1 MMKLS
6 RETWILLLTGAAAAA
21 ALALGVAA
29 FRLARHE
36 EEFRKEELRSLLK
49 SECRLFAGRC
59 RQALDAERRELA
71 ELAAGAVPSVA
82 GIREAVGREPLFT
95 AGFLARRD
103 GTLLYPEP
111 GSGWARRYG
120 ELFAGLVSARDA
132 ESTQFSNVVMP
143 SDSALLY
150 RTRTAPKRD
159 DLRRIE
165 PMAGT
170 LGSSR
175 MENRTDVLREAE
187 AVPVPEAAAPVSKLK
202 SKERSV
208 RPAAPAKAAPAMEM
222 AADVASPA
230 SADSP
235 RMITRF
241 AALTRKRRDGFIPW
255 FTDNRF
261 APLIWAQS
269 RNAPDLIAGFEL
281 EDTVLLSRLIPLFPE
296 ELPGY
301 FRLELAD
308 AADRVVYAT
317 GGAFAAN
324 EEKRPEPVLVMP
336 FSELLLP
343 NMQLRAFLLPELLP
357 TNSFRFGMGLA
368 LAALCLIIF
377 AAGGVAFYL
386 TRRELALAG
395 QKSGFVSQV
404 SHELKT
410 PLTSIRMYSELLRDH
425 LARLPQ
431 EKRERYLKVIA
442 DESERLT
449 RLVGNVLDFGRLDEG
464 RKRYHP
470 APVDLCELAGAT
482 GALWKELAAAE
493 NMTVEVR
500 LPETAAECVVDR
512 DSLMQVLYNLFS
524 NALKYAGEGGKLDLT
539 LAARADGRWTIAV
552 RDYGPGIPAAAA
564 EKIFR
569 KFYRVDNS
577 LTAEVSGFGLGLA
590 IARQLMRDQG
600 GDLLLVRKSPGAEF
614 LIVLPKGNANGTV

>member
-1 MMKLS
+1 
-6 RETWILLLTGAAAAA
+6 
-21 ALALGVAA
+21 
-29 FRLARHE
+29 
-36 EEFRKEELRSLLK
+36 
-49 SECRLFAGRC
+49 
-59 RQALDAERRELA
+59 
-71 ELAAGAVPSVA
+71 
-82 GIREAVGREPLFT
+82 
-95 AGFLARRD
+95 
-103 GTLLYPEP
+103 
-111 GSGWARRYG
+111 
-120 ELFAGLVSARDA
+120 
-132 ESTQFSNVVMP
+132 
-143 SDSALLY
+143 
-150 RTRTAPKRD
+150 
-159 DLRRIE
+159 
-165 PMAGT
+165 
-170 LGSSR
+170 
-175 MENRTDVLREAE
+175 
-187 AVPVPEAAAPVSKLK
+187 
-202 SKERSV
+202 
-208 RPAAPAKAAPAMEM
+208 
-222 AADVASPA
+222 
-230 SADSP
+230 
-235 RMITRF
+235 
-241 AALTRKRRDGFIPW
+241 
-255 FTDNRF
+255 
-261 APLIWAQS
+261 
-269 RNAPDLIAGFEL
+269 
-281 EDTVLLSRLIPLFPE
+281 
-296 ELPGY
+296 
-301 FRLELAD
+301 
-308 AADRVVYAT
+308 
-317 GGAFAAN
+317 
-324 EEKRPEPVLVMP
+324 MP

>member
-49 SECRLFAGRC
+49 SECRLFADRC
-59 RQALDAERRELA
+59 RQALDAGRRELA
-71 ELAAGAVPSVA
+71 ELAAGTAPSAA
-82 GIREAVGREPLFT
+82 GIQEAAGKEPLFA

-111 GSGWARRYG
+111 GSGWAERYG
-120 ELFAGLVSARDA
+120 ELFTGLVNARDA
-132 ESTQFSNVVMP
+132 EDARFSNVVMP

-165 PMAGT
+165 PMAKALSIT
-170 LGSSR
+170 R
-175 MENRTDVLREAE
+175 MKNRADAHREAA
-187 AVPVPEAAAPVSKLK
+187 AVPAPEAALKQERK
-202 SKERSV
+202 SKAHNQ
-208 RPAAPAKAAPAMEM
+208 PAAPAQAVPAMKT
-222 AADVASPA
+222 AADAAAPA
-230 SADSP
+230 SADP
-235 RMITRF
+235 QRMITRF
-241 AALTRKRRDGFIPW
+241 VALTQKRRDGFIPW
-255 FTDNRF
+255 FTDSRF

-269 RNAPDLIAGFEL
+269 RSAPDLITGFEL
-281 EDTVLLSRLIPLFPE
+281 ENTVLLSRLVPLFPQ
-296 ELPGY
+296 ELPDY

-324 EEKRPEPVLVMP
+324 GGKGPEPVLVMP

-343 NMQLRAFLLPELLP
+343 NMQLRAFLLPERLP
-357 TNSFRFGMGLA
+357 ANSFRFGMGLA
-368 LAALCLIIF
+368 LAALCLIVF
-377 AAGGVAFYL
+377 AAGGVALYL

-395 QKSGFVSQV
+395 RKSNFVSQV

-425 LARLPQ
+425 LERLPQ

-470 APVDLCELAGAT
+470 APVDLCELVEAT
-482 GALWKELAAAE
+482 GALWKELAAAG

-500 LPETAAECVVDR
+500 LPDTAMECVIDR

-524 NALKYAGEGGKLDLT
+524 NALKYAGEGGKLELT
-539 LAARADGRWTIAV
+539 LAAGADGRRTIAV

-564 EKIFR
+564 GKIFR

-577 LTAEVSGFGLGLA
+577 LTAGVSGFGLGLA

-600 GDLLLVRKSPGAEF
+600 GDLLLTRRSPGAEF